1 MCGIDLR
8 DLGPY
13 QVHLDH
19 IVPVRRGGA
28 EEDRDNVQLLCRK
41 CNERKGERTGFRS
54 RKTTTP
60 AEARALRARKE
71 ARRSLAPRLNLG
83 TGLTIR
89 SLPPRKRP
97 MLGPRYR

>member
-8 DLGPY
+8 NLGPR

-28 EEDRDNVQLLCRK
+28 EEDRNNVQLLCRK

-54 RKTTTP
+54 RLTRTP
-60 AEARALRARKE
+60 AEARALRAQKE
-71 ARRSLAPRLNLG
+71 ARRSLAPK
-83 TGLTIR
+83 LTIR
-89 SLPPRKRP
+89 RLPPR
-97 MLGPRYR
+97 